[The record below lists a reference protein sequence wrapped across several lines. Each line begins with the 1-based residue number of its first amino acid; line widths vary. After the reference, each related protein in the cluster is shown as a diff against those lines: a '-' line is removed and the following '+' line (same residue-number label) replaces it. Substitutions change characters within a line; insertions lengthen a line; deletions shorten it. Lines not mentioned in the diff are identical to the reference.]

1 MVKTN
6 PARPGRDEGRRT
18 NCIRCGTCC
27 MKGGPTLHE
36 ADAELFVRGTL
47 ADRQVYTLRRG
58 EVVRN
63 IDEILMVL
71 DHEMIKI
78 KGVGETWSCMF
89 YDSEQSA
96 CGIYEDRPQECRA
109 MKCWDPRELKGVM
122 SMPCLQRKDL
132 IKPGEGILKIVE
144 AHDTKCSYAV
154 LESAV
159 RKLQG
164 PDAGDAVNKI
174 LDLLQYDQYMRPFL
188 ADKLGIDPEAMDFLF
203 GRPLVTTI
211 PMFGLRVKQ
220 EGDTFTLLPL
230 SEDESP
236 SNHRPP
242 TKPPAV

>member
-1 MVKTN
+1 MVK
-6 PARPGRDEGRRT
+6 ARPLRPDKSQSRRT
-18 NCIRCGTCC
+18 HCIRCGTCC

-36 ADAELFVRGTL
+36 ADGELFVRGAL
-47 ADRQVYTLRRG
+47 GQRQVYTLRKG

-63 IDEILMVL
+63 IDETPMVL

-78 KGVGETWSCMF
+78 KGVGETWSCIF

-109 MKCWDPRELKGVM
+109 MKCWDFRELKKVM
-122 SMPCLQRKDL
+122 ARPCLQRRDL
-132 IKPGEGILKIVE
+132 IEPGAGILKIVD

-164 PDAGDAVNKI
+164 PEAGDGVNKI

-188 ADKLGIDPEAMDFLF
+188 AEKLGIDPEVMDFLF
-203 GRPLVTTI
+203 GRPLTTTLG
-211 PMFGLRVKQ
+211 MFGLRVEQ
-220 EGDTFTLLPL
+220 EGDTFTLVPI
-230 SEDESP
+230 DGAES
-236 SNHRPP
+236 
-242 TKPPAV
+242 